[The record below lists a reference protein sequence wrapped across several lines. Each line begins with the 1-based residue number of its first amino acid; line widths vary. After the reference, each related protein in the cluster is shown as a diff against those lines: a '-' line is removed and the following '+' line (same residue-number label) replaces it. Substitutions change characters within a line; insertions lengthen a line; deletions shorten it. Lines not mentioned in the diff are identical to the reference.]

1 MSGQDF
7 FLKYE
12 NDQRDQ
18 KTILQQA
25 QAVNY
30 FADRNMKAFD
40 PYLKQQISKMNLD
53 KLSDKKKPKIDIKR
67 VQFEDGRYIDYR
79 ENDHEGKGYELPN
92 KAIIFIAGV
101 PGGINYF
108 NKIEKSLGTRF
119 CRVINLF
126 LPGFDRKD
134 ERRGTYQGSLDQ
146 LIQLIDDFMKKI
158 NLEKAIFT
166 LHSFGGLTVKSF
178 AYAKPHKV
186 EALIQIASIPITKW
200 NGYKLYEQ
208 IEKQVYQ
215 LDFEQT
221 KFEMLQSEELRNNL
235 SEIINT
241 FQKQLQDLP
250 KDQQKQFA
258 VLMTLSMYDV
268 ISMLKIRICLP
279 GKLNELLHRM
289 RQINKKIPRMI
300 AYSSKDDLISPQ
312 LIEEEIYE
320 FIVGENAIQHQILEQ
335 VNEKP
340 QLDMNH
346 FCSNYIFRFDD
357 ASHMLQQEK
366 GIELGFLIRHF
377 VQQLDKTQVTNRQP
391 KI

>member
-1 MSGQDF
+1 
-7 FLKYE
+7 
-12 NDQRDQ
+12 
-18 KTILQQA
+18 
-25 QAVNY
+25 
-30 FADRNMKAFD
+30 
-40 PYLKQQISKMNLD
+40 MNLD
-53 KLSDKKKPKIDIKR
+53 KLSDKKKPKFDIKR
-67 VQFEDGRYIDYR
+67 VEFEDGRYIDYR
-79 ENDHEGKGYELPN
+79 ENDNEGMVYELVN
-92 KAIIFIAGV
+92 NTIIFIAGV

-108 NKIEKSLGTRF
+108 NKIEKSLGNKF
-119 CRVINLF
+119 CRVINLY

-158 NLEKAIFT
+158 NLEKAIFAM
-166 LHSFGGLTVKSF
+166 HSFGGLTVKNF
-178 AYAKPHKV
+178 AYEKPHRV

-208 IEKQVYQ
+208 IEKQVFQ
-215 LDFEQT
+215 VDFEEL
-221 KFEMLQSEELRNNL
+221 KFETLSSQEYRNNL
-235 SEIINT
+235 SEIVNT

-258 VLMTLSMYDV
+258 VLMTLSLYDV
-268 ISMLKIRICLP
+268 ISMLKIRISLP

-289 RQINKKIPRMI
+289 RQINKNIPRMI

-312 LIEEEIYE
+312 LIQEEIYE
-320 FIVGENAIQHQILEQ
+320 FILGENAIQHRIISQ

-340 QLDMNH
+340 ELDMNN

-357 ASHMLQQEK
+357 ASHMVQQEK
-366 GIELGFLIRHF
+366 GLELGILIKHF
-377 VQQLDKTQVTNRQP
+377 IQQLDKTQVINKQQ

>member
-1 MSGQDF
+1 MSGLDF

-18 KTILQQA
+18 KTIQQQG

-53 KLSDKKKPKIDIKR
+53 KLSEKKKPKINIKK
-67 VQFEDGRYIDYR
+67 VEFEDGRYIEYR
-79 ENDHEGKGYELPN
+79 EIDNEGKGYELPN
-92 KAIIFIAGV
+92 KTIIFVAGV

-108 NKIEKSLGTRF
+108 NKIEKSLGTSF
-119 CRVINLF
+119 CRVINLY

-146 LIQLIDDFMKKI
+146 LIQLIEDFMKKI
-158 NLEKAIFT
+158 NLEKAIFA
-166 LHSFGGLTVKSF
+166 LHSFGGLAVKSF
-178 AYAKPHKV
+178 AYEKPHRV

-200 NGYKLYEQ
+200 QGYKLYEQ

-215 LDFEQT
+215 LDFEQI
-221 KFEMLQSEELRNNL
+221 KFEMLQQEELRSKL
-235 SEIINT
+235 SETINT

-268 ISMLKIRICLP
+268 ISMLKIRISLP

-289 RQINKKIPRMI
+289 RQISKKIPRMI
-300 AYSSKDDLISPQ
+300 AYSPKDDLISPQ
-312 LIEEEIYE
+312 LVEEEIYE
-320 FIVGENAIQHQILEQ
+320 FIVGENATQYQILEQ
-335 VNEKP
+335 VNELP
-340 QLDMNH
+340 QLDKNN

-357 ASHMLQQEK
+357 ASHMVQQEK
-366 GIELGFLIRHF
+366 GLELGILMKHF
-377 VQQLDKTQVTNRQP
+377 IKQLDKTQVINNQT